1 MVVCA
6 NASVSDLTVPKSKP
20 DIALPSEGT
29 CCSLVQIYPTNIL
42 AGLVRLNGT
51 VTVGRDEDNHLQL
64 ADASV
69 SRHHACLELIGNR
82 YHIRDLGSTN
92 GTFVDDRKI
101 TECELKGD
109 EEIRVGSFIFKF
121 LPAGGIEAHY
131 HSTVYSAMT
140 RDGLTG
146 AFNKSFLLDALDH
159 EIARSRRSRRPL
171 SVLVMDIDHFK
182 KINDTYG
189 HLVGDEVLREF
200 ARRLNQSRRED
211 DLLCRY
217 GGEEFVM
224 ILSDTQN
231 REAIPLAERCR
242 QSIADQPFTTSAGD
256 ISVTVSIGIAELDLT
271 DDTATRSQLIEAADQ
286 KLYQAKKSGRNQVC
300 S

>member
-1 MVVCA
+1 MA
-6 NASVSDLTVPKSKP
+6 IASSPNTFDATLPKSLP
-20 DIALPSEGT
+20 DIALPAADA

-42 AGLVRLNGT
+42 AGLVKLSGT
-51 VTVGRDEDNHLQL
+51 VTLGREPDNHIQL

-69 SRHHACLELIGNR
+69 SRHHACLEWMSDGYQLK
-82 YHIRDLGSTN
+82 DLGSTN
-92 GTFVDDRKI
+92 GTFVNDCRVSQCK
-101 TECELKGD
+101 LHGD
-109 EEIRVGSFIFKF
+109 ETIRIGSFIFKF

-131 HSTVYSAMT
+131 HTTVYSAMT

-159 EIARSRRSRRPL
+159 EIARSYRSMRPM
-171 SVLVMDIDHFK
+171 SVLILDIDHFK

-200 ARRLNQSRRED
+200 ARRLNDSRRQD

-224 ILSDTQN
+224 ILSETNSPD
-231 REAIPLAERCR
+231 AKSLAERCR
-242 QSIADQPFTTSAGD
+242 LAIADQPIETSAGA
-256 ISVTVSIGIAELDLT
+256 ISVTVSIGTTELLL
-271 DDTATRSQLIEAADQ
+271 DDQRLSRTQLLEQADQ
-286 KLYQAKKSGRNQVC
+286 QLYQAKKTGRNRVC
-300 S
+300 